1 MIEREEM
8 VEELNVKVFRY
19 NPDSDVAP
27 EFHDFQFPS
36 FENMSILDVVMHI
49 QNYLDKTLS
58 FRFSCRVGM
67 CGSCAMYINGR
78 PRLACRTQVSSLKTE
93 KITLM
98 PLPNFPIIRDL
109 VVDMEPF
116 FEKWKKIRPYYVPKK
131 GMTEPAIV
139 SPGAREREFID
150 DMLDCITCG
159 ACYSACSMVAT
170 NEEFLGPAV
179 LNRAYTLIADRRD
192 AIRVERL
199 KVVDRSFGIW
209 RCHTQFNCAEIC
221 PKNIVPTKSI
231 QNLKRRC
238 VLSKFGIYK

>member
-1 MIEREEM
+1 MSDQ
-8 VEELNVKVFRY
+8 LDVKVFRF
-19 NPDSDVAP
+19 NPEGDAAP
-27 EFHDFQFPS
+27 RFDGFKVQS

-67 CGSCAMYINGR
+67 CGSCAMHINGR
-78 PRLACRTQVSSLKTE
+78 PRLACRTQVSVLNTR
-93 KITLM
+93 KIKIM

-116 FEKWKKIRPYYVPKK
+116 FEKWKQIKPYYVPR
-131 GMTEPAIV
+131 GDVTEPAVIP
-139 SPGAREREFID
+139 PGSKEREFID

-170 NEEFLGPAV
+170 NPDFLGPSV
-179 LNRAYTLIADRRD
+179 LNRAYTLIADKRD

-199 KVVDRSFGIW
+199 KAVQRSYGVW
-209 RCHTQFNCAEIC
+209 RCHTQFNCAEVC
-221 PKNIVPTKSI
+221 PKKIVPTKSI
-231 QNLKRRC
+231 QNLKRRS
-238 VLSKFGIYK
+238 VMKKLGIFK